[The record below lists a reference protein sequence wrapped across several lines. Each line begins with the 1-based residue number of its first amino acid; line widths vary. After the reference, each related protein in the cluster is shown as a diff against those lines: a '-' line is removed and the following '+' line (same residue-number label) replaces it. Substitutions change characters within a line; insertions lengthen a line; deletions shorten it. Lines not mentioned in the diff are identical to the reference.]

1 MPDLRQGEDIPV
13 YIWYENYPTHAAD
26 EYKGRVS
33 GVSPESSYGQAS
45 LNLTNIRESDQGWY
59 ECKVVF
65 LNRAPN
71 QNNNGTWFHLDV
83 HGECE
88 GRRAPWKWMPTPRAS
103 LALRGRLLGVRVP
116 QVVHGAVV
124 SRGC

>member
-13 YIWYENYPTHAAD
+13 YIWYENYPTHAAE

-33 GVSPESSYGQAS
+33 GVNPESSYGQAS
-45 LNLTNIRESDQGWY
+45 LNLTNIRETDQGWY

-71 QNNNGTWFHLDV
+71 QNKNGTWFHLDV
-83 HGECE
+83 HGE
-88 GRRAPWKWMPTPRAS
+88 P
-103 LALRGRLLGVRVP
+103 LNI
-116 QVVHGAVV
+116 
-124 SRGC
+124 

>member
-26 EYKGRVS
+26 EYKGRVA
-33 GVSPESSYGQAS
+33 GVNPESSYGQAS
-45 LNLTNIRESDQGWY
+45 LNLTNIRETDQGWY

-71 QNNNGTWFHLDV
+71 QNKNGTWFHLDV
-83 HGECE
+83 HGECQ
-88 GRRAPWKWMPTPRAS
+88 APRGGLSYPDACTRSGARMGAS
-103 LALRGRLLGVRVP
+103 PAS
-116 QVVHGAVV
+116 GA
-124 SRGC
+124 